1 MNNRAQGTIEY
12 LVIIAIVVVIAL
24 VVVGLLLQILG
35 NFGTMSETSLK
46 TSWKTAEPW
55 AITDWSRSAG
65 AATTGAVTVILKNNS
80 SDTLNLRDFN
90 LSSTGAGDRNNT
102 AASTFRNVAPGATVK
117 VDFNGIGTCSGKY
130 TYPKAG
136 IVIDYNNGTIAKKQ
150 YAVAD
155 IAGTC

>member
-55 AITDWSRSAG
+55 AITDWSR
-65 AATTGAVTVILKNNS
+65 ATDGNITLVLKNNS
-80 SDTLNLRDFN
+80 SETMTIKDVN
-90 LSSTGAGDRNNT
+90 LST
-102 AASTFRNVAPGATVK
+102 AVADSNATVFANVAPGATVTIRIPTSGACTAASK
-117 VDFNGIGTCSGKY
+117 YSFPKNGIGIDFNNAYITKRQ
-130 TYPKAG
+130 AG
-136 IVIDYNNGTIAKKQ
+136 
-150 YAVAD
+150 VAD